1 MNAHQLN
8 VSLCS
13 PVVSQYVNKD
23 VRSRRDSD
31 SERFAFN
38 NSPKNSCCLRRRPND
53 TNRKLQQELHGIFT
67 NTQAQKWQASFFYFC
82 SSSRLSF
89 LRFCKKKKK
98 KKLYR
103 AVLHL
108 KKGKTNQTH
117 GGLGGDSE
125 GDILLNHRWWMFKN
139 RWVWIFCRIFTG
151 CNNQKQLACLCIPCV
166 YPWGF
171 CAWQRF
177 TEFSWNNDGISP
189 PSDQ

>member
-98 KKLYR
+98 VVQGSSSFKERENKP
-103 AVLHL
+103 
-108 KKGKTNQTH
+108 
-117 GGLGGDSE
+117 DS
-125 GDILLNHRWWMFKN
+125 R
-139 RWVWIFCRIFTG
+139 RTG
-151 CNNQKQLACLCIPCV
+151 R
-166 YPWGF
+166 
-171 CAWQRF
+171 RF
-177 TEFSWNNDGISP
+177 RGWYSP
-189 PSDQ
+189 KSQMMNV